1 MHFKISDQLLEM
13 TKPLNLL
20 ILQLYCI
27 RPCCSFENGYIV
39 QGIRSCTCTRN
50 GIEMHQCNI
59 YVHSMQIL
67 PTDCNFS
74 IHIKYI
80 IHSRKMRSL
89 TSWARCMRFLFAFL
103 LAPLIYEFQW
113 CWLEIIE
120 RVLGPVELSFPKV
133 LTQSLGLGFVVTYRI
148 VASSNAR
155 Y

>member
-1 MHFKISDQLLEM
+1 MKYQQKNLGGHGGHCGLPPPTKYLADQITLFQPGESILSPPITAAPPPPIFFTFWHQFGIMHFKISDQLLEM
-13 TKPLNLL
+13 TKLLNLL

-89 TSWARCMRFLFAFL
+89 TS
-103 LAPLIYEFQW
+103 
-113 CWLEIIE
+113 
-120 RVLGPVELSFPKV
+120 
-133 LTQSLGLGFVVTYRI
+133 
-148 VASSNAR
+148 
-155 Y
+155 